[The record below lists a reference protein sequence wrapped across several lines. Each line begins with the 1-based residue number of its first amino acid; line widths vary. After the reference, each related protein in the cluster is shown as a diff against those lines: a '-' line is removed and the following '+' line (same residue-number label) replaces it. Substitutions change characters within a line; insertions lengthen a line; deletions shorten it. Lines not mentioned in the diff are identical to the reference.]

1 VLQTDR
7 AGWHGPEKLAVPDGI
22 RLVFQPAELQPA
34 EHLWQFVDEPLANKC
49 FDTIEDLDKAVGECC
64 VALAEQRDM
73 IRDSTL
79 FHWWPRL
86 REKWRRL
93 RGKK

>member
-1 VLQTDR
+1 M
-7 AGWHGPEKLAVPDGI
+7 ASGSSFE
-22 RLVFQPAELQPA
+22 PAFSLELQPA
-34 EHLWQFVDEPLANKC
+34 EHLWQFVDEPLANEC
-49 FDTIEDLDKAVGECC
+49 FDTIEDLDEAVGERC

-79 FHWWPRL
+79 FHWWPRP
-86 REKWRRL
+86 RAKWRRL